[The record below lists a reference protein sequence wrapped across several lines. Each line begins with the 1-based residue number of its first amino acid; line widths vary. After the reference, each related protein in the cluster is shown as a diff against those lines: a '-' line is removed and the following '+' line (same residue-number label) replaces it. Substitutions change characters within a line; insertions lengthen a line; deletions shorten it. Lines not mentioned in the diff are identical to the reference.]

1 MKRKSLNIKSKLINN
16 ITLNGNKK
24 TSEKILLKSLK
35 ELQKS
40 SKKQS
45 KELIKLA
52 LIQSTPI
59 FKLHKITNKK
69 LKKKKRRVKEIPAF
83 ISKMSARTS
92 LAIKF
97 ILASVERKDSDNF
110 YLKLKE
116 NLLITSQAKGNAV
129 KLKNELQKQSIQHKR
144 FFKNYRW

>member
-1 MKRKSLNIKSKLINN
+1 MKKKSLDIKNKLINN
-16 ITLNGNKK
+16 ITLDGKKK

-45 KELIKLA
+45 KELVKLA
-52 LIQSTPI
+52 LVQSTPV
-59 FKLHKITNKK
+59 FKLHRISNKK
-69 LKKKKRRVKEIPAF
+69 LKKKNRRVREIPAF
-83 ISKMSARTS
+83 ISKMSSRTS

-97 ILASVERKDSDNF
+97 ILKSIEKKKSSNF

-116 NLLITSQAKGNAV
+116 NLLVTSQAKGDAV

-144 FFKNYRW
+144 FFKYYRW

>member
-1 MKRKSLNIKSKLINN
+1 MKKKSLDIKSKLINN
-16 ITLNGNKK
+16 ITLDGRKK

-45 KELIKLA
+45 KELVKLA

-59 FKLHKITNKK
+59 FNLHRISNKK
-69 LKKKKRRVKEIPAF
+69 LKKKNRRVREIPAF

-97 ILASVERKDSDNF
+97 ILTSIEKKKSNNF

-116 NLLITSQAKGNAV
+116 NLLVTAQAKGNAV
-129 KLKNELQKQSIQHKR
+129 KLKNELQKQSILHKR
-144 FFKNYRW
+144 FFKYYRW